1 MRGIK
6 KEIFISL
13 ISIFVIF
20 LLDRF
25 TKEFIIKLSNE
36 ELITQIILS
45 NFLSLNLVWNKGIA
59 FGLFSIQNSNL
70 YNSLTIF
77 ISIVI
82 IIVFFLSI
90 KARGMEKLAYS
101 FIVGGGIG
109 NLYDRVVFKKV
120 VDFIDFHINGLHW
133 FIFNVADIFITLG
146 IIFMLS
152 NEIYKSKIK

>member
-1 MRGIK
+1 
-6 KEIFISL
+6 
-13 ISIFVIF
+13 
-20 LLDRF
+20 
-25 TKEFIIKLSNE
+25 
-36 ELITQIILS
+36 
-45 NFLSLNLVWNKGIA
+45 
-59 FGLFSIQNSNL
+59 
-70 YNSLTIF
+70 
-77 ISIVI
+77 
-82 IIVFFLSI
+82 
-90 KARGMEKLAYS
+90 MEKLAYS

>member
-6 KEIFISL
+6 KEIFIRL
-13 ISIFVIF
+13 ISIYVIF

-25 TKEFIIKLSNE
+25 TKELIIKLSNE

>member
-6 KEIFISL
+6 KEIFISF

-36 ELITQIILS
+36 ELTTQIILS

-70 YNSLTIF
+70 YNLLTIF

>member
-6 KEIFISL
+6 KEIFISF

-146 IIFMLS
+146 IIFMLF

>member
-6 KEIFISL
+6 KEIFISF

>member
-13 ISIFVIF
+13 ICIFLIF

-59 FGLFSIQNSNL
+59 FGLFSIQNNNL

-152 NEIYKSKIK
+152 NEIYKSKKK

>member
-6 KEIFISL
+6 KEIFISF

-36 ELITQIILS
+36 ELISQIILS

>member
-6 KEIFISL
+6 KEIFISF
-13 ISIFVIF
+13 ISIFVVF

-36 ELITQIILS
+36 ELTTQIILS

>member
-1 MRGIK
+1 LRGIK
-6 KEIFISL
+6 KEIFISF

>member
-6 KEIFISL
+6 KEIFISF

-152 NEIYKSKIK
+152 NEIYKSRIK